1 MIYFHT
7 AINHFV
13 MRTIT
18 SFTFLT
24 INGYYKGL
32 NEDIS
37 WHIHG
42 GEGTKMS
49 EDQLEADNILL
60 FGRRT
65 YEMMAGFWPTEMA
78 YQLYPEVAAG
88 MNRAEKIVLSNSL
101 QTADWSPT
109 TILSGNTIEQI
120 RELKS
125 LPGKNIT
132 ILGSGS
138 VLRQLSDAQ
147 LIDQYELLID
157 PIAIGQGTPLLQD
170 LQHQLQLQLKDC
182 QVFKESGSVF
192 LTYQKV

>member
-1 MIYFHT
+1 
-7 AINHFV
+7 

-32 NEDIS
+32 NEDIR

-42 GEGTKMS
+42 DEGNKMS